1 MAKERQLV
9 IQLIEGRVMTNIT
22 KVEFKTGEKTISSDT
37 VLEKAKGNYTSVL
50 VIGWDKEGY
59 LDIASTNNL
68 DQKDCL
74 YLAQMFTH
82 KLLNG
87 DYAPD

>member
-1 MAKERQLV
+1 MINKV
-9 IQLIEGRVMTNIT
+9 T
-22 KVEFKTGEKTISSDT
+22 KVEFKTGEVSLDANTILD
-37 VLEKAKGNYTSVL
+37 KAKDNYTSVL

-59 LDIASTNNL
+59 LDVRSTNNL

-74 YLAQMFTH
+74 YLAQMFSN

-87 DYAPD
+87 DYAPE

>member
-1 MAKERQLV
+1 MNK
-9 IQLIEGRVMTNIT
+9 IT
-22 KVEFKTGEKTISSDT
+22 KVEFKTGEISLDCDT
-37 VLEKAKGNYTSVL
+37 VLEKAKDNYTSVL

-59 LDIASTNNL
+59 LDVRSTNNL

-74 YLAQMFTH
+74 YLAQMFSN

-87 DYAPD
+87 DYAPE

>member
-1 MAKERQLV
+1 MINKV
-9 IQLIEGRVMTNIT
+9 T
-22 KVEFKTGEKTISSDT
+22 KVEFKTGEVSLDANT
-37 VLEKAKGNYTSVL
+37 VLDKAKDNYTSVL

-59 LDIASTNNL
+59 LDVRSTNNL

-74 YLAQMFTH
+74 YLAQMFSN

-87 DYAPD
+87 DYAP

>member
-1 MAKERQLV
+1 MKNV
-9 IQLIEGRVMTNIT
+9 T
-22 KVEFKTGEKTISSDT
+22 KVEFKTGEVSLDANT
-37 VLEKAKGNYTSVL
+37 VLDKAKNNYTSVL

-59 LDIASTNNL
+59 LDARSTNNL

-82 KLLNG
+82 KLLSG
-87 DYAPD
+87 DYAPE

>member
-1 MAKERQLV
+1 MLN
-9 IQLIEGRVMTNIT
+9 NIT
-22 KVEFKTGEKTISSDT
+22 KVEFKTGEVSLDANT
-37 VLEKAKGNYTSVL
+37 VLDKAKDNYTSVL

-59 LDIASTNNL
+59 LDVRSTNNL

-74 YLAQMFTH
+74 YLAQMFSN

-87 DYAPD
+87 DYAPE

>member
-1 MAKERQLV
+1 MNKGSV
-9 IQLIEGRVMTNIT
+9 T
-22 KVEFKTGEKTISSDT
+22 KVEFKTGEVSLDANT
-37 VLEKAKGNYTSVL
+37 VLEKAKDNYTSVL
-50 VIGWDKEGY
+50 VVGWDKEGY
-59 LDIASTNNL
+59 LDVRSTNNL

-74 YLAQMFTH
+74 YLAQMFSN